1 MEENKKCNTH
11 PTRKESFVNLNC
23 ELQQSKIALDKA
35 KTPEEVNQALDKL
48 SVLAEYMAAN
58 SYIVSAFEGDF
69 YDFRGT
75 IKAVRLHKATLKDLS
90 FWFDTLCKHTNELI
104 DEETK
109 KEKIATEQLRALL
122 TEALTHVDELAAVL
136 DISKIFK

>member
-11 PTRKESFVNLNC
+11 PTRKERFVNLNC
-23 ELQQSKIALDKA
+23 ELQQSKVALDKA

-48 SVLAEYMAAN
+48 SVLAEYMAAD
-58 SYIVSAFEGDF
+58 SSFKGDF

-90 FWFDTLCKHTNELI
+90 FWFDTLCKRTNELI